1 MFELTN
7 QFKNKNILIYGFGK
21 SGKSSFYYL
30 KKNNDVKI
38 YDDKK
43 TSIPK
48 NLKRYSIKK
57 SKLIFNGF
65 DKIVISPG
73 IDIKKCSLKK
83 YLLKNIDKV
92 VNELDIFYSNNLN
105 NKKITITGTNGKSTT
120 SKLLYDIL
128 KKHNY
133 DVRLLGNIGKPLLSE
148 KNIKPKTVF
157 VIEASSYQIEYS
169 KYFKTDFAII
179 LNITPDHLERHGT
192 FKKYIKSKLKL
203 ITNQEKGYAFIERN
217 NNYLK
222 NNKINSKLIKVG
234 SKISKK
240 IKRNIKNPYFNNRNN
255 LKNLKFIFEIANKLN
270 LKKIK
275 IFKVINSFKEL
286 KYRQQI
292 LYNNKKLLIINDS
305 KSTSF
310 SSSIE
315 LLKSYPNIYWIVGG
329 KFKKGDKFYLNKKYC
344 KNIKAYIYGKN
355 KYFFIKNLN
364 NRIQYKTFK
373 NIKDVLL
380 RIVIDIK
387 KNNSY
392 PASVI
397 FSPSAASF
405 DQFNN
410 FEDRGKYFNYLI
422 KKLRIIKKIN
432 VRR

>member
-1 MFELTN
+1 M
-7 QFKNKNILIYGFGK
+7 
-21 SGKSSFYYL
+21 
-30 KKNNDVKI
+30 
-38 YDDKK
+38 
-43 TSIPK
+43 
-48 NLKRYSIKK
+48 
-57 SKLIFNGF
+57 
-65 DKIVISPG
+65 
-73 IDIKKCSLKK
+73 
-83 YLLKNIDKV
+83 
-92 VNELDIFYSNNLN
+92 DIFYSNNLN

-148 KNIKPKTVF
+148 KNIKSKTVF

-222 NNKINSKLIKVG
+222 NNKINSKLIKV
-234 SKISKK
+234 SPKISKK

-329 KFKKGDKFYLNKKYC
+329 KFKKGDKFYLNKKYY

-355 KYFFIKNLN
+355 KYFFVKNLN

-380 RIVIDIK
+380 RIVNDIK

-422 KKLRIIKKIN
+422 RKLNIIKKIN

>member
-1 MFELTN
+1 M
-7 QFKNKNILIYGFGK
+7 
-21 SGKSSFYYL
+21 
-30 KKNNDVKI
+30 
-38 YDDKK
+38 
-43 TSIPK
+43 
-48 NLKRYSIKK
+48 
-57 SKLIFNGF
+57 
-65 DKIVISPG
+65 
-73 IDIKKCSLKK
+73 
-83 YLLKNIDKV
+83 
-92 VNELDIFYSNNLN
+92 
-105 NKKITITGTNGKSTT
+105 
-120 SKLLYDIL
+120 LYDIL

-148 KNIKPKTVF
+148 INIKPKTVF

-222 NNKINSKLIKVG
+222 NNKINSKLIKV
-234 SKISKK
+234 SPKISKK
-240 IKRNIKNPYFNNRNN
+240 IKRNIKNPYFKNINN
-255 LKNLKFIFEIANKLN
+255 LNNLKFIFEIAKKLN

-275 IFKVINSFKEL
+275 IFQTVNSFKEL

-364 NRIQYKTFK
+364 NKIQYKTFN

-387 KNNSY
+387 KHNSY

-422 KKLRIIKKIN
+422 RKLSIIKKIN

>member
-1 MFELTN
+1 MLELAN
-7 QFKNKNILIYGFGK
+7 HFKNKNILIYGFGK

-30 KKNNDVKI
+30 KKNNNVKI

-48 NLKRYSIKK
+48 NLKRYSINK
-57 SKLIFNGF
+57 SKLIFNSF

-83 YLLKNIDKV
+83 YLSKNIDKI

-105 NKKITITGTNGKSTT
+105 KKKITITGTNGKSTT

-355 KYFFIKNLN
+355 KYFFMKNLN

-373 NIKDVLL
+373 NIKEVLL

-422 KKLRIIKKIN
+422 RKLSIIKKIN